1 MAMTTGI
8 YDLGLDKTAASYVPL
23 TPLTFIER
31 AAFVYPD
38 HTAVIYQDT
47 RRSWS

>member
-8 YDLGLDKTAASYVPL
+8 YDLGLDKNAASYVQL

-31 AAFVYPD
+31 AAFVYPNPSFLLCG
-38 HTAVIYQDT
+38 
-47 RRSWS
+47 R

>member
-1 MAMTTGI
+1 MATTTDI
-8 YDLGLDKTAASYVPL
+8 YDLGLDKNAASYVQL

-38 HTAVIYQDT
+38 HTAVIY
-47 RRSWS
+47 RGRAAKLV